1 MARPINRL
9 SARAVATRTAPGY
22 LADGGG
28 LYLQISE
35 SGSKAWVF
43 RYERQG
49 RRREMGLGS
58 ASIVSLQEARMAA
71 LEQRRVLVAGKDPI
85 AERTNARTL
94 TTPRT
99 WGECADA
106 YIESHKAGWK
116 NAEQTGQWEHSLRE
130 YGPRRAMPVADVDTA
145 TVMRCLLPIW
155 QTKTETATRV
165 RGRIERVIDWARVS
179 GFRSGENPARWRGHL
194 DKLLPQPSKL
204 KRKRHF
210 PAMPYEQLPAF
221 MAKLLKRQEL
231 SAQALAFTIITAAR
245 TNETT
250 GATWSEF
257 AGDIWTIPG
266 SRMKAGVEHVVPLVP
281 KAIEILE
288 RRPKNAQPFKLS
300 ENGMLYFL
308 QKSMGIKGATVHG
321 FRSSFRDWASE
332 TTHFQSE
339 VIEMALAHTIQDKTE
354 AAYRRGNL
362 LAKRRELMD
371 AWTAYLTPPA
381 PAAVEDPRPPRRHR
395 ARAKA

>member
-22 LADGGG
+22 IADGGG

-35 SGSKAWVF
+35 TGSKAWVF

-58 ASIVSLQEARMAA
+58 AAIVTLQEARAAA
-71 LEQRRVLVAGKDPI
+71 LEQRRVLISGKDPVTERKI
-85 AERTNARTL
+85 ARSLES
-94 TTPRT
+94 PRT

-116 NAEQTGQWEHSLRE
+116 NAEQAAQWEHSLTH
-130 YGPRRAMPVADVDTA
+130 YGPSRSMPVAHVATA
-145 TVMRCLLPIW
+145 TVMDCLLPIW
-155 QTKTETATRV
+155 TTKTETATRV

-179 GFRSGENPARWRGHL
+179 GYRDGENPARWRGHL
-194 DKLLPQPSKL
+194 DKLLPRPSKL

-210 PAMPYEQLPAF
+210 PAMPYGELPAF
-221 MAKLLKRQEL
+221 MAKLRERSEL
-231 SAQALAFTIITAAR
+231 SAQALTFTILTAAR
-245 TNETT
+245 TNEIT
-250 GATWSEF
+250 GATWHEF
-257 AGDIWTIPG
+257 SGDLWTIPG
-266 SRMKAGVEHVVPLVP
+266 ARMKAGVEHVVPLVP
-281 KAIEILE
+281 EAIEILE
-288 RRPKNAQPFKLS
+288 RRRKGAQPFKLS

-308 QKSMGIKGATVHG
+308 QKSMGITGATVHG

-332 TTHFQSE
+332 TTQFQSE

-362 LAKRRELMD
+362 LAKRRELMQ
-371 AWTAYLTPPA
+371 AWAAYLIPPA
-381 PAAVEDPRPPRRHR
+381 PIEEPRPPRRHR
-395 ARAKA
+395 TRTAA